1 MPSRSTLFSCLYFS
15 LTREDLIVMELSRHP
30 TTVYQAVAAQ
40 LEQALHQRYRCG
52 DYLPSEQQLADHYAV
67 NRHTLR
73 RAVDE
78 LVHKGLLQRRHGVGI
93 LVLMRPYNYPL
104 HAQARFSQNLLEQ
117 GSHPTS
123 ERLLAVMRPASN
135 EVASALAVAEGDNV
149 IHLRTLRRVNGV
161 PVCVINHFLPDLS
174 WWTLLQR
181 FNSGSLHDY
190 LSQHTGKHLVRTQ
203 TRIST
208 RRAQAKECKQLEIA
222 LQSPLLCVR
231 TLNKTTDGAMAEYS
245 VSVTRGDMIELTLEH

>member
-1 MPSRSTLFSCLYFS
+1 
-15 LTREDLIVMELSRHP
+15 MEISRHP

-40 LEQALHQRYRCG
+40 LEQALQERYRCG
-52 DYLPSEQQLADHYAV
+52 DYLPSEQQLADHYEV

-73 RAVDE
+73 RAVDV
-78 LVHKGLLQRRHGVGI
+78 LVNKGLLQRRHGVGI
-93 LVLMRPYNYPL
+93 LVLMRPYDYPL

-123 ERLLAVMRPASN
+123 ERLLAVLRPASSD
-135 EVASALAVAEGDNV
+135 VASALAINEGDNV

-161 PVCVINHFLPDLS
+161 PVCVINHFLPELS
-174 WWTLLQR
+174 WWPTMQQ
-181 FNSGSLHDY
+181 FQNGSLHDFMQ
-190 LSQHTGKHLVRTQ
+190 QHLGLDLTRSQ

-231 TLNKTTDGAMAEYS
+231 TLNKHRDGQVAEYS
-245 VSVTRGDMIELTLEH
+245 VSLTRGDMIELTLEHE

>member
-1 MPSRSTLFSCLYFS
+1 
-15 LTREDLIVMELSRHP
+15 MEISRHP

-40 LEQALHQRYRCG
+40 LEQALRENYRSG
-52 DYLPSEQQLADHYAV
+52 DYLPSEQQLAERYEV

-78 LVHKGLLQRRHGVGI
+78 LVNKGLLQRRHGVGI
-93 LVLMRPYNYPL
+93 LVLMRPYDYPL
-104 HAQARFSQNLLEQ
+104 HAQARFSQNLMEQ

-123 ERLLAVMRPASN
+123 ERLLAVVRPASAD
-135 EVASALAVAEGDNV
+135 VASALGVLEGDSV

-174 WWTLLQR
+174 WWPALQR
-181 FNSGSLHDY
+181 FSSGSLHDF
-190 LSQHTGKHLVRTQ
+190 LQQHGGHRPTRSQ

-208 RRAQAKECKQLEIA
+208 RRAQAKESRLLEIA
-222 LQSPLLCVR
+222 LHAPLLCVR
-231 TLNKTTDGAMAEYS
+231 TLNKTLDGALAEYS
-245 VSVTRGDMIELTLEH
+245 VSLTRGDMIELTLEH

>member
-1 MPSRSTLFSCLYFS
+1 
-15 LTREDLIVMELSRHP
+15 MEISRHP

-40 LEQALHQRYRCG
+40 LEQALQERYRCG
-52 DYLPSEQQLADHYAV
+52 DYLPSEQQLADHYEV

-78 LVHKGLLQRRHGVGI
+78 LVNKGLLQRRHGVGI
-93 LVLMRPYNYPL
+93 LVLMRPYDYPL

-123 ERLLAVMRPASN
+123 ERLLAVLRPASGD
-135 EVASALAVAEGDNV
+135 VASALAINEGDNV

-161 PVCVINHFLPDLS
+161 PVCVINHFLPELS
-174 WWTLLQR
+174 WWPTIQQ
-181 FNSGSLHDY
+181 FQNGSLHDFMQ
-190 LSQHTGKHLVRTQ
+190 QHLGLDLTRSQ

-208 RRAQAKECKQLEIA
+208 RRAQAKECKQLEID

-231 TLNKTTDGAMAEYS
+231 TLNKHRDGQVAEYS
-245 VSVTRGDMIELTLEH
+245 VSLTRGDMIELTLEHE

>member
-1 MPSRSTLFSCLYFS
+1 
-15 LTREDLIVMELSRHP
+15 MEISRHP

-40 LEQALHQRYRCG
+40 LEQALQERYRCG
-52 DYLPSEQQLADHYAV
+52 DYLPSEQQLADHYEV

-78 LVHKGLLQRRHGVGI
+78 LVNKGLLQRRHGVGI
-93 LVLMRPYNYPL
+93 LVLMRPYDYPL
-104 HAQARFSQNLLEQ
+104 HAQARFSQNLMEQ

-123 ERLLAVMRPASN
+123 ERLLAVLRPASSD
-135 EVASALAVAEGDNV
+135 VASALGINEGDNV

-161 PVCVINHFLPDLS
+161 AVCVINHFLADLN
-174 WWTLLQR
+174 WWPALQQ
-181 FNSGSLHDY
+181 FHSGSLHDFMQQQLG
-190 LSQHTGKHLVRTQ
+190 LSLTRSQ

-231 TLNKTTDGAMAEYS
+231 TLNKHRDGQVAEYS
-245 VSVTRGDMIELTLEH
+245 ISLTRGDMIELTLEHQ

>member
-1 MPSRSTLFSCLYFS
+1 
-15 LTREDLIVMELSRHP
+15 
-30 TTVYQAVAAQ
+30 
-40 LEQALHQRYRCG
+40 ALQERYRCG
-52 DYLPSEQQLADHYAV
+52 DYLPSEQQLADHYEV

-78 LVHKGLLQRRHGVGI
+78 LVNKGLLQRRHGVGI
-93 LVLMRPYNYPL
+93 LVLMRPYDYPL

-123 ERLLAVMRPASN
+123 ERLLAVLRPASSD
-135 EVASALAVAEGDNV
+135 VASALAINEGDNV

-161 PVCVINHFLPDLS
+161 PVCVINHFLPELS
-174 WWTLLQR
+174 WWPTIQQ
-181 FNSGSLHDY
+181 FQNGSLHDFMQ
-190 LSQHTGKHLVRTQ
+190 QHLGLDLTRSQ

-231 TLNKTTDGAMAEYS
+231 TLNKHRDGQVAEYS
-245 VSVTRGDMIELTLEH
+245 VSLTRGDMIELTLEHE

>member
-1 MPSRSTLFSCLYFS
+1 
-15 LTREDLIVMELSRHP
+15 MEISRHP

-40 LEQALHQRYRCG
+40 LEQALQERYRCG
-52 DYLPSEQQLADHYAV
+52 DYLPSEQQLAAHYEV

-78 LVHKGLLQRRHGVGI
+78 LVNKGLLQRRHGVGI
-93 LVLMRPYNYPL
+93 LVLMRPYDYPL

-123 ERLLAVMRPASN
+123 ERLLAVLRPASSD
-135 EVASALAVAEGDNV
+135 VASALGIREGDNV

-161 PVCVINHFLPDLS
+161 PVCVINHYLSELS
-174 WWTLLQR
+174 WWPALQQ
-181 FNSGSLHDY
+181 FHSGSLHDY
-190 LSQHTGKHLVRTQ
+190 LQQHTGLQLTRAQ

-208 RRAQAKECKQLEIA
+208 RRAQAKECQQLEIA
-222 LQSPLLCVR
+222 LQSPVLCVR
-231 TLNKTTDGAMAEYS
+231 TLNKNSDGQVAEYS
-245 VSVTRGDMIELTLEH
+245 VSLTRGDMIELTLEH

>member
-1 MPSRSTLFSCLYFS
+1 M
-15 LTREDLIVMELSRHP
+15 VMEISRHP

-40 LEQALHQRYRCG
+40 LEQALQQQYRCG
-52 DYLPSEQQLADHYAV
+52 DYLPSEQQLAAHYAV

-78 LVHKGLLQRRHGVGI
+78 LVNKGLLQRRHGVGI
-93 LVLMRPYNYPL
+93 LVLMRPYDYPL

-123 ERLLAVMRPASN
+123 ERLLAVLRPASHD
-135 EVASALAVAEGDNV
+135 VATALGVNEGDDV

-161 PVCVINHFLPDLS
+161 PVCVINHFLSELR
-174 WWTLLQR
+174 WWPALQQ
-181 FNSGSLHDY
+181 FHSGSLHDY
-190 LSQHTGKHLVRTQ
+190 LQQHLGLQLTRAQ

-208 RRAQAKECKQLEIA
+208 RRAQAKECQQLEIA
-222 LQSPLLCVR
+222 LQSPVLCVR
-231 TLNKTTDGAMAEYS
+231 TLNKNSDGQVAEYS
-245 VSVTRGDMIELTLEH
+245 VSLTRGDMIELTLEH

>member
-1 MPSRSTLFSCLYFS
+1 LSLRSSTIANEVLNVI
-15 LTREDLIVMELSRHP
+15 EISRHP

-40 LEQALHQRYRCG
+40 LEQALQERYRCG
-52 DYLPSEQQLADHYAV
+52 DYLPSEQQLADHYEV

-78 LVHKGLLQRRHGVGI
+78 LVNKGLLQRRHGVGI
-93 LVLMRPYNYPL
+93 LVLMRPYDYPL

-123 ERLLAVMRPASN
+123 ERLLAVLRPASSD
-135 EVASALAVAEGDNV
+135 VASALAINEGDNV

-161 PVCVINHFLPDLS
+161 PVCVINHFLPELS
-174 WWTLLQR
+174 WWPTIQQ
-181 FNSGSLHDY
+181 FQSGSLHDFMQ
-190 LSQHTGKHLVRTQ
+190 QHLGLDLTRSQ

-231 TLNKTTDGAMAEYS
+231 TLNKHRDGQVAEYS
-245 VSVTRGDMIELTLEH
+245 VSLTRGDMIELTLEHE

>member
-1 MPSRSTLFSCLYFS
+1 MLPFPQPETNEVLR
-15 LTREDLIVMELSRHP
+15 VNELSRHP
-30 TTVYQAVAAQ
+30 TTVYQAVASQ
-40 LEQALHQRYRCG
+40 LEQALKDRYRCG
-52 DYLPSEQQLADHYAV
+52 DYLPSEQQMADHYQV

-73 RAVDE
+73 RAVDV
-78 LVHKGLLQRRHGVGI
+78 LVNKGLLQRRHGVGI
-93 LVLMRPYNYPL
+93 LVLMRPYDYPL

-123 ERLLAVMRPASN
+123 ERLLAVLRPASSD
-135 EVASALAVAEGDNV
+135 VASALAVNEGDNV
-149 IHLRTLRRVNGV
+149 IHLRTLRRVNGI

-174 WWTLLQR
+174 WWPVLQK
-181 FNSGSLHDY
+181 FHSGSLHDFMQ
-190 LSQHTGKHLVRTQ
+190 QHLGLELTRSQ

-231 TLNKTTDGAMAEYS
+231 TLNKHSSGQVVEYS
-245 VSVTRGDMIELTLEH
+245 VSLTRGDMIELTLEHE

>member
-1 MPSRSTLFSCLYFS
+1 
-15 LTREDLIVMELSRHP
+15 MELSRHP
-30 TTVYQAVAAQ
+30 TTVYQAVAAR
-40 LEQALHQRYRCG
+40 LEQALREGYRCG
-52 DYLPSEQQLADHYAV
+52 DYLPSEQQLATQYAV

-78 LVHKGLLQRRHGVGI
+78 LVNKGLLQRRHGVGI
-93 LVLMRPYNYPL
+93 LVLMRPYDYPL

-123 ERLLAVMRPASN
+123 ERLLAVLRPAGE
-135 EVASALAVAEGDNV
+135 EVATAIGCRDGDNV

-161 PVCVINHFLPDLS
+161 PVSVINHYLPELA
-174 WWTLLQR
+174 WWPALQQ
-181 FNSGSLHDY
+181 FHSGSLHAF
-190 LSQHTGKHLVRTQ
+190 LQQRTGIQLQRAQ

-231 TLNKTTDGAMAEYS
+231 TLNKTAHGELAEYS
-245 VSVTRGDMIELTLEH
+245 LSLTRGDMIELTLEH

>member
-1 MPSRSTLFSCLYFS
+1 MLN
-15 LTREDLIVMELSRHP
+15 LSRHP
-30 TTVYQAVAAQ
+30 TTVYQAIASQ
-40 LEQALHQRYRCG
+40 LEQELTQHYRCG
-52 DYLPSEQQLADHYAV
+52 EYLPSEKLLAERFSV

-78 LVHKGLLQRRHGVGI
+78 LVTKGLVQRRQGVGI

-123 ERLLAVMRPASN
+123 EKLLAVLRPCNSDI
-135 EVASALAVAEGDNV
+135 ASALGCAEGDTV

-161 PVCVINHFLPDLS
+161 PVCVINHYLPDLE
-174 WWTLLQR
+174 WWPTLQK

-190 LSQHTGKHLVRTQ
+190 MQQELGLDLSRKQ
-203 TRIST
+203 TRIAA
-208 RRAQAKECKQLEIA
+208 RRAQAKESRLLEIA
-222 LQSPLLCVR
+222 LHSPLLCVR
-231 TLNKTTDGAMAEYS
+231 TLNTCTGSDRLAEYS
-245 VSVTRGDMIELTLEH
+245 VSLTRADMIELTLEH

>member
-1 MPSRSTLFSCLYFS
+1 M
-15 LTREDLIVMELSRHP
+15 VMEISRHP

-40 LEQALHQRYRCG
+40 LEQALQERYRCG
-52 DYLPSEQQLADHYAV
+52 DYLPSEQQLAAHYDV

-78 LVHKGLLQRRHGVGI
+78 LVNKGLLQRRHGVGI
-93 LVLMRPYNYPL
+93 LVLMRPYDYPL

-123 ERLLAVMRPASN
+123 ERLLAVLRPASSD
-135 EVASALAVAEGDNV
+135 VASALGINEGDNV

-161 PVCVINHFLPDLS
+161 PVCVINHYLS
-174 WWTLLQR
+174 ELRWWPVLQQ
-181 FNSGSLHDY
+181 FHSGSLHDY
-190 LSQHTGKHLVRTQ
+190 LQQHTGLQLTRAQ

-208 RRAQAKECKQLEIA
+208 RRAQAKECQQLEIA
-222 LQSPLLCVR
+222 LQSPVLCVR
-231 TLNKTTDGAMAEYS
+231 TLNKNSDGQVAEYS
-245 VSVTRGDMIELTLEH
+245 VSLTRGDMIELTLEH

>member
-1 MPSRSTLFSCLYFS
+1 
-15 LTREDLIVMELSRHP
+15 MEISRHP

-40 LEQALHQRYRCG
+40 LEQALQERYRCG

-78 LVHKGLLQRRHGVGI
+78 LVNKGLLQRRHGVGI
-93 LVLMRPYNYPL
+93 LVLMRPYDYPL

-123 ERLLAVMRPASN
+123 ERLLAVLRPASSD
-135 EVASALAVAEGDNV
+135 VAAALGSDEGASV

-161 PVCVINHFLPDLS
+161 PVCVINHYLSDLR
-174 WWTLLQR
+174 WWPALQT
-181 FNSGSLHDY
+181 FQHGSLHDFMQQQLGLQ
-190 LSQHTGKHLVRTQ
+190 LSRSQ

-208 RRAQAKECKQLEIA
+208 RRAQAKECKQLEITLHA
-222 LQSPLLCVR
+222 PLLCVR
-231 TLNKTTDGAMAEYS
+231 TLNTQPDGQVAEYS
-245 VSVTRGDMIELTLEH
+245 VSLTRGDMIELTLEHQ

>member
-1 MPSRSTLFSCLYFS
+1 
-15 LTREDLIVMELSRHP
+15 MEISRHP

-40 LEQALHQRYRCG
+40 LEQALQERYRCG
-52 DYLPSEQQLADHYAV
+52 DYLPSEQQLADHYEV

-78 LVHKGLLQRRHGVGI
+78 LVNKGLLQRRHGVGI
-93 LVLMRPYNYPL
+93 LVLMRPYDYPL

-123 ERLLAVMRPASN
+123 ERLLAVLRPASSD
-135 EVASALAVAEGDNV
+135 VASALAINEGDNV

-161 PVCVINHFLPDLS
+161 PVCVINHFLPELS
-174 WWTLLQR
+174 WWPTMQQ
-181 FNSGSLHDY
+181 FQSGSLHDFMQQH
-190 LSQHTGKHLVRTQ
+190 LSLDLTRSQ

-231 TLNKTTDGAMAEYS
+231 TLNKHRDGQVAEYS
-245 VSVTRGDMIELTLEH
+245 VSLTRGDMIELTLEHE